1 MNDHAEVCP
10 LSRRVMSQPVSS
22 PLQTGIRFLRT
33 PLPTAPTAFLAVRL
47 PLQAALWAYPVPH
60 EFPSG
65 ADPFLFAGGLLS
77 MVAHVQKTTPYR
89 VPFWFKPVSTFGLVH
104 LTTFI
109 GGSHVLVVPAHP

>member
-1 MNDHAEVCP
+1 
-10 LSRRVMSQPVSS
+10 
-22 PLQTGIRFLRT
+22 
-33 PLPTAPTAFLAVRL
+33 
-47 PLQAALWAYPVPH
+47 
-60 EFPSG
+60 
-65 ADPFLFAGGLLS
+65 LLS